1 MDKLGYSGEEIAVFW
16 GALGQYQLL
25 FNIPVAVSN
34 ALSSSLIPSL
44 TRAVSAGDREQTL
57 KRIAA
62 AVRFSMLISIPAAVG
77 IAVLADPVCNL
88 LFISEDNSLLIKLTM
103 AGSLAVVFFSLSTV
117 TNAVLQG
124 LNRMEVPVRHAAVS
138 LVIHVAV
145 LWVLLMVFHMG
156 IYGVV
161 FANIVF
167 AFVMCVLNAVLL
179 QSMQDIVRSIRKHLY
194 FRRSAPALWAGQPG
208 VYTRFLPLSFRQRF

>member
-1 MDKLGYSGEEIAVFW
+1 
-16 GALGQYQLL
+16 
-25 FNIPVAVSN
+25 
-34 ALSSSLIPSL
+34 
-44 TRAVSAGDREQTL
+44 
-57 KRIAA
+57 
-62 AVRFSMLISIPAAVG
+62 MLISIPAAVG

-167 AFVMCVLNAVLL
+167 AF
-179 QSMQDIVRSIRKHLY
+179 
-194 FRRSAPALWAGQPG
+194 
-208 VYTRFLPLSFRQRF
+208 

>member
-1 MDKLGYSGEEIAVFW
+1 
-16 GALGQYQLL
+16 
-25 FNIPVAVSN
+25 
-34 ALSSSLIPSL
+34 
-44 TRAVSAGDREQTL
+44 
-57 KRIAA
+57 
-62 AVRFSMLISIPAAVG
+62 MLISIPAAVG

-88 LFISEDNSLLIKLTM
+88 LFISEDNSLLIRLTM

-124 LNRMEVPVRHAAVS
+124 LNHMEVPVRHAAVS

-145 LWVLLMVFHMG
+145 LWVFLMIFHIG

-167 AFVMCVLNAVLL
+167 AFVMCILNART
-179 QSMQDIVRSIRKHLY
+179 IAR
-194 FRRSAPALWAGQPG
+194 ALDLNETLTEAIALGHDLGHTPFGHAGDEC
-208 VYTRFLPLSFRQRF
+208 

>member
-1 MDKLGYSGEEIAVFW
+1 
-16 GALGQYQLL
+16 
-25 FNIPVAVSN
+25 
-34 ALSSSLIPSL
+34 
-44 TRAVSAGDREQTL
+44 
-57 KRIAA
+57 
-62 AVRFSMLISIPAAVG
+62 MLISIPAAVG

-167 AFVMCVLNAVLL
+167 AFVMCVLNARTIAKHARYRQEYKKTFVLPAISACVMGGAAWGCI
-179 QSMQDIVRSIRKHLY
+179 QGSYLY
-194 FRRSAPALWAGQPG
+194 PSGSASKR
-208 VYTRFLPLSFRQRF
+208 TFRQSDRGIPGSGSSSCCLCSTFSGT